1 VATPVPD
8 TPNALVRRR
17 EVAEAAA
24 RASGAF
30 HLKHLSSVIDF
41 ETKTD
46 PRDVLTKADL
56 EGQVAAKA
64 IIETAF
70 PRENVVGEE
79 DGLSFD
85 EMERLFGEGCWL
97 IDPLDGTQSYV
108 HAFPAF
114 CAGVAFVQGE
124 TSLAGAIYDAVH
136 DEMYS
141 AARGHGALFNG
152 ETCRVTPPKAL
163 KDALVGIHI
172 REAGD
177 EAIEV
182 FLRTTGNLLPKSHGI
197 RLLGCPMLTMAY
209 VAAARLDAFAM
220 LSPAK
225 LGPWDLAPAAVVLEE
240 AGGVVA
246 EGLTGRR
253 LRLSDSSIAGASDR
267 ALLEE
272 LYAVARGEA

>member
-1 VATPVPD
+1 VPD
-8 TPNALVRRR
+8 LPGDLVRRR
-17 EVAEAAA
+17 EVAEEAA

-30 HLKHLSSVIDF
+30 HIKHLSSVIDF

-64 IIETAF
+64 VIEAAF
-70 PRENVVGEE
+70 PAENVVGEE
-79 DGLSFD
+79 DGLTYAQ
-85 EMERLFGEGCWL
+85 MARLFAEGCWL

-114 CAGVAFVQGE
+114 TAGVAYVQGE
-124 TSLAGAIYDAVH
+124 TSLAGAIYDAVR
-136 DEMYS
+136 DDMYS
-141 AARGHGALFNG
+141 AARGHGALLNRAA
-152 ETCRVTPPKAL
+152 CRVTRPKAL

-172 REAGD
+172 REVGD
-177 EAIEV
+177 EAIEM
-182 FLRTTGNLLPKSHGI
+182 FLRTTGNLLPRSHGI
-197 RLLGCPMLTMAY
+197 RLLGCPMLSMAY
-209 VAAARLDAFAM
+209 VASARLDAFAM

-240 AGGVVA
+240 AGGVVG
-246 EGLTGRR
+246 EGLTGRP
-253 LRLSDSSIAGASDR
+253 LRLSDTSIAGASSR
-267 ALLEE
+267 ALFDE

>member
-1 VATPVPD
+1 MSGGDSLT
-8 TPNALVRRR
+8 RRR

-24 RASGAF
+24 RAAGAF
-30 HLKHLSSVIDF
+30 HIKHLSSVIDF

-64 IIETAF
+64 VIEAAF
-70 PRENVVGEE
+70 PGENVVGEE
-79 DGLSFD
+79 DGLKYT
-85 EMERLFGEGCWL
+85 EMERLFAEGCWL

-114 CAGVAFVQGE
+114 TAGVAYVRGE
-124 TSLAGAIYDAVH
+124 ASLAGAIYDAVH
-136 DEMYS
+136 DDMYS
-141 AARGHGALFNG
+141 AARGHGATFNG
-152 ETCRVTPPKAL
+152 ATCRVTPQKTL

-172 REAGD
+172 REVGD
-177 EAIEV
+177 EAIEL
-182 FLRTTGNLLPKSHGI
+182 FLRTTGNLLPKAHGI

-225 LGPWDLAPAAVVLEE
+225 LGPWDLAPAVVVLEE
-240 AGGVVA
+240 AGGAVA
-246 EGLTGRR
+246 EGVTGRP
-253 LRLSDSSIAGASDR
+253 LRLSDTGIAGASSR
-267 ALLEE
+267 ALLDEV
-272 LYAVARGEA
+272 YAVARGEA

>member
-1 VATPVPD
+1 MNMTED
-8 TPNALVRRR
+8 LVRRK

-30 HLKHLSSVIDF
+30 HIKYLSSVIDF
-41 ETKTD
+41 ETKAD

-64 IIETAF
+64 VIEAAF
-70 PRENVVGEE
+70 PGENIVGEE
-79 DGLSFD
+79 DGLSYP
-85 EMERLFGEGCWL
+85 EMERQFAAGCWL

-114 CAGVAFVQGE
+114 TAGVAYVKGE
-124 TSLAGAIYDAVH
+124 VSLAGAIYDAVH
-136 DEMYS
+136 DDMYS
-141 AARGHGALFNG
+141 AARGHGATFNG
-152 ETCRVTPPKAL
+152 EACQVTPQKAL
-163 KDALVGIHI
+163 KDSLIGIHI
-172 REAGD
+172 REAGA
-177 EAIEV
+177 EAIEI

-225 LGPWDLAPAAVVLEE
+225 LGPWDLAPAIVVLEE

-246 EGLTGRR
+246 EGVTGRP
-253 LRLSDSSIAGASDR
+253 LRLSDRGIAGASSR
-267 ALLEE
+267 ALLDEVF
-272 LYAVARGEA
+272 AAARGEA